1 MSKPDP
7 ESRLDRIARDLSRT
21 WLHGSRL
28 RNDAAGAATSQ
39 PAARACGQ
47 QIAVEVPL
55 VGDMRFEFTVQGV
68 TATVPVSHD
77 DASDSQKYMTRAVH
91 DDSRR
96 YLSLAID
103 SEIPTWVFAH
113 KQFSTPNPQPAEDK
127 IDIEI
132 SDPTVN
138 PPVQRSG
145 TVAKLPTAALQEME
159 DDASCFVSL
168 WSRAAGGDP
177 VIVPRSNWQPAL
189 LLRMPLKGVEP
200 DSALPAGIHL
210 FELGGIPQSDR
221 FYLDRLGLLAALTPQ
236 TPSSPAPEIAQ
247 LSFLLE
253 KKGGAPARLNDWTI
267 LRTNLT
273 HEARAQARPAA
284 AVAARVA
291 AAAAQ
296 PLPLPYVAVAGQD
309 ADALRLIQMGSITNA
324 GGYFLRS
331 STNLADAD
339 SLVIAVL
346 LKPVPDASREPE
358 SAWLPMAA
366 NAMAY
371 VGAPAPDTIRFNGL
385 AHIQAKPFAASGQLA
400 FGWTRAEPSDKAT
413 PEDKFGF
420 GTISLLEYSAT
431 GPVPLQAEFSPA
443 ISPSNPPSGDSF
455 DAAMPVDNGVVDGRA
470 ATALRARSPVAAF
483 RLLSSHYVAHRNS
496 LAAHAAAAP
505 DTVVTHFRSS
515 FDCRKSGESPY
526 APIGDSSR
534 NQVTFV
540 PGFRD
545 VFGNRFRAVA
555 APAITRRLF
564 YTDALINPSEW
575 PGIRFGLYC
584 SNANGKPSL
593 TLEATYCF
601 VTPSSNDLLQDR
613 VVPAGASGV
622 GYSLKE
628 RQRARSVR
636 LNEIINQ
643 LNGVDGDVDVTLNL
657 DPLVASPVGLD
668 VPSLVKLLGQ
678 WVALELAN
686 ADPKAAPI
694 VVPLKAVQCDGSI
707 AAITK
712 FLPSLTITRA
722 NAAYSPAPSELPDDG
737 VLARIIGSQVTAT
750 CLDLA
755 LQRQPTP
762 ATAAAGSAVSDN
774 EFSKIARAFGAFVGV
789 PLKARVGFLRDRLNI
804 HRLYFVPENA
814 FPEVSDPTTY
824 VEWSMA
830 TPRPLSTKL
839 ASETFEVPDFASA
852 DANGWNGHPFL
863 KEQLFVDQDLD
874 QLTSAAFR
882 LIERESTDLGV
893 ISLAGNADQARS
905 LLKAREQLAL
915 NLSQFG
921 MTESEGYLVPLFAD
935 APASSF
941 DSSALQRAAQDFFL
955 GNLAAFY
962 SVGTCLQLPLVRP
975 GNSVIQAFEGA
986 VEFAGANSPMSPTF
1000 SQLLLHGG
1008 DTKATLFYSL
1018 PPGASEAG
1026 DAVLPDSLVV
1036 KIRYVQLESDTAG
1049 TAAAGNNLFN
1059 QGAWIELPDPFELKW
1074 KCPPEPIPVAAR
1086 TFPEKPVLQSNDVAT
1101 RWMGEHNPPPKID
1114 KRNVA
1119 ALAQWGWSFAFAAGK
1134 KREDTQRIHIEVR
1147 YNEPVPAGLQLRQ
1160 AALARGEWAPRTL
1173 LQALISLKS
1182 LGDNWGKVESSNAL
1196 TSLTALTTYLVG
1208 KLQLGQVA
1216 RVRDAAVRP
1225 ISDFLRIKIG
1235 PDQVPE
1241 HDDQEL
1247 SIMKGGAVS
1256 AAWSEAGSLRVA
1268 TIKAPPESVGNAAFL
1283 TGSDRVWYYR
1293 VILKLKGNEDFGT
1306 ARRPGNAAL
1315 IYECAPV
1322 ESAREVWAQNRWL
1335 TPLQFDMTGL
1345 TLKDALSAFF
1355 EGLLRDSPLGS
1366 IKVEV
1371 TSSLAWRER
1380 GMNEPTPFSL
1390 LPSDFS
1396 ADNSK
1401 PLSAWVSDSVLDSFL
1416 NLPNGKVSKPA
1427 DVEWAA
1433 LRLNVKVSQPDDGG
1447 QINGRTLLEIS
1458 RIDFELS

>member
-28 RNDAAGAATSQ
+28 RNEIAGAVTSQ

-55 VGDMRFEFTVQGV
+55 VGAMRFEFSVQGA
-68 TATVPVSHD
+68 TATVPVSSD

-91 DDSRR
+91 DDSPR
-96 YLSLAID
+96 YLSLAVD
-103 SEIPTWVFAH
+103 SQIPTWVFAH

-127 IDIEI
+127 IAIEI
-132 SDPTVN
+132 SDLTAN

-145 TVAKLPTAALQEME
+145 TVAKLPIAALQEMG
-159 DDASCFVSL
+159 DDAHCFVSL

-177 VIVPRSNWQPAL
+177 LIVPRSNWQPAL
-189 LLRMPLKGVEP
+189 LLRLPLKAVEP
-200 DSALPAGIHL
+200 GSALPAGNHL
-210 FELGGIPQSDR
+210 FEMGGISQSDR
-221 FYLDRLGLLAALTPQ
+221 FYLDRLGLLASLTPEAA
-236 TPSSPAPEIAQ
+236 SSPAPEIAQ

-253 KKGGAPARLNDWTI
+253 KKGSAPARLSDWTI

-273 HEARAQARPAA
+273 HEARAQARPTA

-291 AAAAQ
+291 AAAAE

-324 GGYFLRS
+324 GGYFLRA
-331 STNLADAD
+331 STNLGGAD
-339 SLVIAVL
+339 SLVVAVF

-358 SAWLPMAA
+358 SAWLPAAA

-371 VGAPAPDTIRFNGL
+371 VGAPTPDTVRFNGL

-413 PEDKFGF
+413 DEDKFGF

-431 GPVPLQAEFSPA
+431 GAPPLEAEFSPA

-455 DAAMPVDNGVVDGRA
+455 DAAVPIDNDIVDGRA
-470 ATALRARSPVAAF
+470 SAPQRTRSPVAAF

-496 LAAHAAAAP
+496 LAAHSEVAL
-505 DTVVTHFRSS
+505 DTVMTHFRGS
-515 FDCRKSGESPY
+515 FDCKKPGESPY
-526 APIGDSSR
+526 APIGDASR

-545 VFGNRFRAVA
+545 VFGNRFPAVV

-575 PGIRFGLYC
+575 PGVRFGLYC
-584 SNANGKPSL
+584 STANGKPCL
-593 TLEATYCF
+593 TLEVTYRF
-601 VTPSSNDLLQDR
+601 VTPSSNDLPLDR
-613 VVPAGASGV
+613 VVPTGASRA
-622 GYSLKE
+622 GYSLKD

-643 LNGVDGDVDVTLNL
+643 LHGVDGDVDVALNL
-657 DPLVASPVGLD
+657 NPLVASPVGLD

-686 ADPKAAPI
+686 ADPNAVPI
-694 VVPLKAVQCDGSI
+694 VVPLKVVQCDGTI
-707 AAITK
+707 AAIAK

-722 NAAYSPAPSELPDDG
+722 NAAYRPAPSELPHDG
-737 VLARIIGSQVTAT
+737 VLSRIIGSQVTAT
-750 CLDLA
+750 RLDLA
-755 LQRQPTP
+755 LQLRPTP
-762 ATAAAGSAVSDN
+762 ATAIAGSSDSDN
-774 EFSKIARAFGAFVGV
+774 EFSKIARAFSTFVGA
-789 PLKARVGFLRDRLNI
+789 PLNARVGFLRDRLNI
-804 HRLYFVPENA
+804 HRLYLVPENA
-814 FPEVSDPTTY
+814 FPEVPDPMTY

-830 TPRPLSTKL
+830 TPRPLSTTL

-874 QLTSAAFR
+874 RLASAAFR
-882 LIERESTDLGV
+882 LIERESTDLSV

-915 NLSQFG
+915 NLAQFG
-921 MTESEGYLVPLFAD
+921 MTEREGYLVPLFAD
-935 APASSF
+935 AAASSF

-955 GNLAAFY
+955 GNLEAFY
-962 SVGTCLQLPLVRP
+962 SVGTCLQLPLHRP
-975 GNSVIQAFEGA
+975 GSPVIRAFEGA
-986 VEFAGANSPMSPTF
+986 VEIAGANSPRSPAF
-1000 SQLLLHGG
+1000 SELLLHGG

-1018 PPGASEAG
+1018 PPGAMEAG

-1036 KIRYVQLESDTAG
+1036 KVRYVQLESDTDSA
-1049 TAAAGNNLFN
+1049 AAAGANPFD
-1059 QGAWIELPDPFELKW
+1059 QGPWVELADPFELKW

-1101 RWMGEHNPPPKID
+1101 RWMGEDNPPPKID

-1119 ALAQWGWSFAFAAGK
+1119 ALAQWGWSFAFAAAK
-1134 KREDTQRIHIEVR
+1134 EREDTQRVHIEVR
-1147 YNEPVPAGLQLRQ
+1147 YNEPVPAVVQLRK
-1160 AALARGEWAPRTL
+1160 AALAGGEWAPRTL

-1182 LGDNWGKVESSNAL
+1182 LQDNWSKVESSNAL
-1196 TSLTALTTYLVG
+1196 TSLTALSTSLAG

-1216 RVRDAAVRP
+1216 RVRAAAVRP
-1225 ISDFLRIKIG
+1225 ISDYLRILIL
-1235 PDQVPE
+1235 PDQAPE
-1241 HDDQEL
+1241 PDGQGL
-1247 SIMKGGAVS
+1247 SIMKGAVS

-1268 TIKAPPESVGNAAFL
+1268 TIKAPPESLGNAAFL
-1283 TGSDRVWYYR
+1283 TGSDRVWNYR
-1293 VILKLKGNEDFGT
+1293 VILKLKRNEEFGT
-1306 ARRPGNAAL
+1306 GRRPGNSAL

-1322 ESAREVWAQNRWL
+1322 ESAREVWAQNRWG
-1335 TPLQFDMTGL
+1335 TPLRFDMTGL

-1371 TSSLAWRER
+1371 ASSLAWRKR
-1380 GMNEPTPFSL
+1380 GLNDATPFSL

-1401 PLSAWVSDSVLDSFL
+1401 PLSTWVSDSVLHGSM
-1416 NLPNGKVSKPA
+1416 NLLNGKVSKPA
-1427 DVEWAA
+1427 EVEWAA
-1433 LRLNVKVSQPDDGG
+1433 VRLKVKVSQPDDGG
-1447 QINGRTLLEIS
+1447 RTIGRTLLEIS